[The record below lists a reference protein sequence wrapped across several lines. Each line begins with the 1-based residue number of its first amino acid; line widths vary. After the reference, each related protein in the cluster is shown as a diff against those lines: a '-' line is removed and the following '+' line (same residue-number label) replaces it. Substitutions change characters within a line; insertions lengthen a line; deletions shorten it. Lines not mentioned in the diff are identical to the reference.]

1 MMGNKPEAELS
12 KKQTAWLPIILCWLV
27 YVAAYLGRY
36 SYASNITAVMDAY
49 AISHA
54 DAGLVSTCFF
64 FAYGIGQLV
73 HGFMCKHYNKHIII
87 PTALGISSV
96 LNFLIYSGIPFPF
109 IKYLWMINGL
119 VQSILWPSLIYI
131 LAQTLSARDLGK
143 ATILMSTT
151 TSAGTFLSYGC
162 SSLMAIFDRYTLSF
176 LIGAIVMGVA
186 AIGWYL
192 MYKKAFTNA
201 RAVEERKQLEQ
212 IRRKPDSA
220 AIVVIVVLCLLAVV
234 NNLVK
239 DGVTTWIP
247 SILKE
252 NFDLQE
258 SLSIFLSL
266 LLPILGA
273 FGGIFS
279 TLFEK
284 KVKSFTT
291 TSGIFYGITSLC
303 MVGVLLFINSSH
315 WYVVLV
321 LFGAISLFMHGVNNL
336 ITTLAPLGM
345 REKMNSGMLAGI
357 LNGCCYVGST
367 ISSYGLGSVA
377 DNFGWNGVF
386 WLLLMVS
393 IVSVGISVAGT
404 LLSRPRK

>member
-1 MMGNKPEAELS
+1 MIGRKTEAEGT

-64 FAYGIGQLV
+64 FAYGIGQFL
-73 HGFMCKHYNKHIII
+73 HGFLCRHYNKHIII
-87 PTALGISSV
+87 PAALGVSSI
-96 LNFLIYSGIPFPF
+96 LNFLIFSGIPFPY
-109 IKYLWMINGL
+109 IKYLWMINGI
-119 VQSILWPSLIYI
+119 VQSILWPSLVYI
-131 LAQTLSARDLGK
+131 LAQTLSAKDLGK
-143 ATILMSTT
+143 ATIVMSTT
-151 TSAGTFLSYGC
+151 ASAGTFCSYGC
-162 SSLMAIFDRYTLSF
+162 SSLIAIFDSYTFAF
-176 LIGAIVMGVA
+176 LIGAIVMCVA

-192 MYKKAFTNA
+192 LYKKAFATSNA
-201 RAVEERKQLEQ
+201 VQESKKLEQ
-212 IRRKPDSA
+212 IRSKPDSA
-220 AIVVIVVLCLLAVV
+220 TKVLIVVLCLLAVV

-266 LLPILGA
+266 LLPLLGA

-291 TSGIFYGITSLC
+291 GAGIFYGITSVCLA
-303 MVGVLLFINSSH
+303 GVLMVINSSL
-315 WYVVLV
+315 WYVVLI

-336 ITTLAPLGM
+336 ITSLAPLKM

-377 DNFGWNGVF
+377 DHFGWNGVF
-386 WLLLMVS
+386 WLLFTVCTVS
-393 IVSVGISVAGT
+393 IGIAIAGT
-404 LLSRPRK
+404 FLSRAKR